1 MNKTSTLL
9 LSSLAGLLL
18 FSAPRHV
25 AADEATASAPA
36 PVEAAAAPSV
46 AAPPAAPTTDEKVA
60 EKVHAKV
67 KSLTEKIEDKLH
79 KKITIAATAKMSD
92 QSSDKADAADDAA
105 DEADAASH
113 HHHNAVVSIGH
124 DSHLPADGHADA
136 VVSVLGSSTSEG
148 EVDDAV
154 VSIFGD
160 TRVTGPVGDTAVAVL
175 GNTYVDSTVKG
186 QVVAVM
192 GDVEL
197 GPHADVA
204 GDIVVVGGTLKRD
217 PAAVVRGDVN
227 NVVMFGP
234 GGHLEWLHQWAQ
246 QCLYYGRPLAL
257 APGLGWAWGVALCFL
272 GLYLLFALLFPKAV
286 EQCTR
291 TMEEQPGRS
300 VIAAILSVFA
310 TPIVFVLL
318 CVTVIGIVL
327 VPFLVMG
334 LFLAVLFGKAVVLA
348 WIGRRVLAIGGE
360 GRQHPPVLAV
370 LIGGIVVLALY
381 LVPFL
386 GFVIYKGLDIL
397 GLGIVVYTLISSS
410 RAARETAAK
419 YKAASLPGGTTT
431 AGAGAAAAA
440 AFEGSAST
448 SAAAP
453 GVDAAPAAQP
463 AAQAAP
469 APAMPVA
476 DATMERAGFWIR
488 TAALLLDIILIAIV
502 GSLLPFGHSDSHHVS
517 LLLLAL
523 YGAVMWKYKGTTIG
537 GVICHLRVV
546 RLDGRA
552 IDWPTAAVRALGCFL
567 SLAVA
572 GLGFLWVVFDP
583 ERQSWHDKIAGT
595 VVVRVPKGTPLV

>member
-1 MNKTSTLL
+1 V
-9 LSSLAGLLL
+9 G
-18 FSAPRHV
+18 
-25 AADEATASAPA
+25 DTA
-36 PVEAAAAPSV
+36 
-46 AAPPAAPTTDEKVA
+46 
-60 EKVHAKV
+60 
-67 KSLTEKIEDKLH
+67 
-79 KKITIAATAKMSD
+79 
-92 QSSDKADAADDAA
+92 
-105 DEADAASH
+105 
-113 HHHNAVVSIGH
+113 
-124 DSHLPADGHADA
+124 
-136 VVSVLGSSTSEG
+136 VSVLGS
-148 EVDDAV
+148 
-154 VSIFGD
+154 
-160 TRVTGPVGDTAVAVL
+160 
-175 GNTYVDSTVKG
+175 TYVDSTVKG

-217 PAAVVRGDVN
+217 PAAIVRGDVN

-246 QCLYYGRPLAL
+246 QCLFYGRPLAL

-300 VIAAILSVFA
+300 VIAAILTVFA

-327 VPFLVMG
+327 VPFLAMG

-348 WIGRRVLAIGGE
+348 WIGRRVFAIGGE

-370 LIGGIVVLALY
+370 LIGGIVILALY

-410 RAARETAAK
+410 RTARETAAQ
-419 YKAASLPGGTTT
+419 YKAASLSGGAAAAG

-440 AFEGSAST
+440 AAPAASAHDGSAPE
-448 SAAAP
+448 AAP
-453 GVDAAPAAQP
+453 AAPAAQP
-463 AAQAAP
+463 APQAAP
-469 APAMPVA
+469 AAAMPVA

-552 IDWPTAAVRALGCFL
+552 IDWPTAAARALGCFL